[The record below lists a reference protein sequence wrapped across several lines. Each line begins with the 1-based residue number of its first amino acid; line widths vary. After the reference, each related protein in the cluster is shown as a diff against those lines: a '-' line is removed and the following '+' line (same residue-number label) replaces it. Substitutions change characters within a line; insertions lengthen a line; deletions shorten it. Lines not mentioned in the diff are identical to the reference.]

1 MDDNFATL
9 VAAVEEG
16 RVIYRNIRKFI
27 RYLLSCNVGEV
38 MTMFLGML
46 LGFPVVLLP
55 IQILWINLVTDGL
68 PAIALGMDPPE
79 GDVML
84 DPPRG
89 TNEGVFAH
97 GLLQRILIRGMMI
110 AFCTLLVFFLF
121 LGGRRIWT
129 RRGPGLS

>member
-1 MDDNFATL
+1 
-9 VAAVEEG
+9 G

-89 TNEGVFAH
+89 MNESVFAH
-97 GLLQRILIRGMMI
+97 GMLRRIIVRGMLI

-121 LGGRRIWT
+121 LG
-129 RRGPGLS
+129 